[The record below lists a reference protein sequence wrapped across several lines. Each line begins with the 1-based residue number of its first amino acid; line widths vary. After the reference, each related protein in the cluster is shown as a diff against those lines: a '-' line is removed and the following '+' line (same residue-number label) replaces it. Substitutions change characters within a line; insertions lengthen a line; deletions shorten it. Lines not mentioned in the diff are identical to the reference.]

1 MGAPLT
7 FKLTE
12 QEALLKYLK
21 VQQEVLPK
29 KMLDDPSDD
38 VPERSWEEL
47 LEAHWKEDSLTSIK
61 TVRFM
66 KDFERYQAR
75 PDLKTTNKSFIRTM
89 EVFRRMGI
97 KNCAFHLQLNNPL
110 LVGVNPRDPNLT
122 DDQRLMIMQEM
133 QDNFWYFLREVCH
146 LNGGIRFRANRAN
159 ISFAWCWLNHLTT
172 MLILPRQQGK
182 AYQRD
187 QQVKTKSGWTPI
199 GELKVGDLVLAPDG
213 KYVKVKG
220 VYPQGERDLYR
231 ITFIDNR
238 YVDCDGSHLWKFYD
252 PGKGA
257 HGIWRV
263 EDTNALKDRLE
274 ETLNGKGKIR
284 LSIPLVNGESGNG
297 KNLSINPWVLG
308 VLLGDGCISNGQVEI
323 AKPDQFVFDKV
334 KSLLDPKKF
343 SISWVSDKRFKISRL
358 NTQTHEIAEHLKKY
372 DLFGCRAW
380 EKFIPL
386 EYMEGNRQQRLELL
400 QGLLDT
406 DGYAGKD
413 GTVEFCTT
421 SPTLSDQVQL
431 LVRSLGGI
439 ATVTTKIPT
448 YTLKGE
454 KREGRLVYRMK
465 IRYREPAELFTLP
478 RKRERLVGKDRGK
491 TFNSKLSIKSIE
503 PVGKGEAV
511 CIEVDHPDHLF
522 VTKDYIVTHN
532 TVTAQC
538 IFFWLTYISG
548 RAYESH
554 LITLKDDNRQQFVD
568 AIKGIRNNIPA
579 WMTNVTYRDKDA
591 GNSLTYSA
599 FGDEVK
605 NKLTISVPQIG
616 QEAARNVGRGLTIK
630 SRFIDEPAYIKW
642 MEEILNGAGPST
654 LTARENAR
662 RLNEPYATGFIT
674 TPASILT
681 ESGAYMYNILMES
694 TEWRENYF
702 DCYGE
707 THLYDVLL
715 KNSPKVTTA
724 PSVGMVFNY
733 LQLGKDRDWVKRTID
748 ELKLSLSE
756 AKIDLLLMWDDN
768 GKGKLFDDETRDALN
783 EAKRGRKWSQQ
794 ITDTSLYFDWFITP
808 EEHAEIMSGKNS
820 TYYLIG
826 LDTSG
831 AVGRDA
837 CTIVVRDIRDGSVA
851 GVGRYQRAFLTEVGM
866 VVQTL
871 LMELP
876 NSLLI
881 PERNYA
887 HHMIDQLIQSLPA
900 VGLDPFKKI
909 YNRIFQDPVKYQAQ
923 YREIK
928 ARGFGN
934 RNDAFYLKYKEFF
947 GFNTGA
953 KSRETLYGFLEEA
966 VGLTGAVAHYTKLID
981 ELTNLKLKNGRIDH
995 EDGAHDDIVISWLL
1009 TYWFIK
1015 LGENKNEYGI
1025 PPGISLSNVTTLKLG
1040 GVNKE
1045 LSDPVQE
1052 KRVRFYKQKIEEV
1065 SNMLM
1070 ETDDPIIA
1078 ARLETA
1084 LDRLHQ
1090 MIPNEMRKSITIDD
1104 IKRRAVEE
1112 RNKRNL
1118 ELKRNKFRGY

>member
-1 MGAPLT
+1 MGAPLQ
-7 FKLTE
+7 FNLQQQTE
-12 QEALLKYLK
+12 VLKYLK
-21 VQQEVLPK
+21 IQESTLPT

-47 LEAHWKEDSLTSIK
+47 LECHWHEDSLKSIK

-66 KDFERYQAR
+66 KDFERYRAR
-75 PDLKTTNKSFIRTM
+75 PDMKTSNKSFIRTM
-89 EVFRRMGI
+89 DVFRKMGI
-97 KNCAFHLQLNNPL
+97 KNCAFHLQLNNPA
-110 LVGVNPRDPNLT
+110 LVGVDPRSPDLT

-133 QDNFWYFLREVCH
+133 KDNFWYFLREVCH

-182 AYQRD
+182 MLSKD
-187 QQVKTKSGWTPI
+187 SKVLTTKGW
-199 GELKVGDLVLAPDG
+199 KRNGDLTTNDVLIMPDG
-213 KYVKVKG
+213 GQAKVKG
-220 VYPQGERDLYR
+220 VYPQPKQGLYWV
-231 ITFIDNR
+231 TFE
-238 YVDCDGSHLWKFYD
+238 DGRKVKAGLDHLWKLFD
-252 PGKGA
+252 SEERSWEVMTTKAVMAGMFKGTRYHA
-257 HGIWRV
+257 PLVKPDLRR
-263 EDTNALKDRLE
+263 D
-274 ETLNGKGKIR
+274 IR
-284 LSIPLVNGESGNG
+284 LPVDPWLTGMILAAGGITFGLMHIGRGEAGIRSKVARLVEEHRGPIMVGKTIPEVYFHAS
-297 KNLSINPWVLG
+297 
-308 VLLGDGCISNGQVEI
+308 
-323 AKPDQFVFDKV
+323 
-334 KSLLDPKKF
+334 
-343 SISWVSDKRFKISRL
+343 
-358 NTQTHEIAEHLKKY
+358 H
-372 DLFGCRAW
+372 
-380 EKFIPL
+380 
-386 EYMEGNRQQRLELL
+386 QQRLQLV
-400 QGLLDT
+400 QGLMDVK
-406 DGYAGKD
+406 GS
-413 GTVEFCTT
+413 V
-421 SPTLSDQVQL
+421 SDSGSILWCGPDERLTKQVQE
-431 LVRSLGGI
+431 LVRSLGAI
-439 ATVTTKIPT
+439 AEIVD
-448 YTLKGE
+448 E
-454 KREGRLVYRMK
+454 EGRYLE
-465 IRYREPAELFTLP
+465 IRYHSPEELFGSEI
-478 RKRERLVGKDRGK
+478 KRSDVRSVKCNEFV
-491 TFNSKLSIKSIE
+491 NSALEIKSVE
-503 PVGKGEAV
+503 YAGEEEAL
-511 CIEVDHPDHLF
+511 CIEVDHPEHLYICD
-522 VTKDYIVTHN
+522 DYIVTHN

-662 RLNEPYATGFIT
+662 RLHEPYATGFIT

-681 ESGAYMYNILMES
+681 ESGEYMYNILMES

-702 DCYGE
+702 DTYGE

-715 KNSPKVTTA
+715 KNSPKATTA

-733 LQLGKDRDWVKRTID
+733 LQLGKNRDWVKKTID

-783 EAKRGRKWSQQ
+783 EAKRGRAWSQQ
-794 ITDTSLYFDWFITP
+794 INDTSLYFDWFISQ
-808 EEHAEIMSGKNS
+808 EEHTAIMSGESSKWF
-820 TYYLIG
+820 LIG

-851 GVGRYQRAFLTEVGM
+851 GVGRYQRAFLTEVGT
-866 VVQTL
+866 VVSTL

-876 NSLLI
+876 NSVLI

-887 HHMIDQLIQSLPA
+887 HHMLDQLLQTLPA
-900 VGLDPFKKI
+900 MGLDPFKKI
-909 YNRIFQDPVKYQAQ
+909 FNRIFQDPVKYQNQ
-923 YREIK
+923 YREVK
-928 ARGFGN
+928 ARAFGN
-934 RNDAFYLKYKEFF
+934 RTDAFYLKYKEYF
-947 GFNTGA
+947 GFNTNA
-953 KSRETLYGFLEEA
+953 RSRETLYGFLEEA
-966 VGLTGAVAHYTKLID
+966 VAMTGSETRYTKLID

-1009 TYWFIK
+1009 TFWYIK

-1025 PPGISLSNVTTLKLG
+1025 PSGIALSDAKQLVLGNVK
-1040 GVNKE
+1040 KE
-1045 LSDPVQE
+1045 LSDPIQQ
-1052 KRVRFYKQKIEEV
+1052 KRTAFYKQKIEEV

-1070 ETDDPIIA
+1070 NCDDPLIA
-1078 ARLETA
+1078 ARLEVA
-1084 LDRLHQ
+1084 LDRLHA
-1090 MIPNEMRKSITIDD
+1090 MIPNEQRKNVTIDD
-1104 IKRRAVEE
+1104 IKRRAQEE
-1112 RNKRNL
+1112 RNKRTI
-1118 ELKRNKFRGY
+1118 ELKRQRYRGR

>member
-1 MGAPLT
+1 MGAPLE
-7 FKLTE
+7 FNLIE
-12 QEALLKYLK
+12 QEQVLKYLNIQK
-21 VQQEVLPK
+21 DTLPT
-29 KMLDDPSDD
+29 KMVDDPSDD

-47 LEAHWKEDSLTSIK
+47 LETHWKEDSLRSIK

-66 KDFERYQAR
+66 KDFQRYRAR
-75 PDLKTTNKSFIRTM
+75 PDMKTSNTSFIRTM
-89 EVFRRMGI
+89 DVFRKMKV
-97 KNCAFHLQLNNPL
+97 KNCAFHLQLNNPA
-110 LVGVNPRDPNLT
+110 LVGVDPRDPNLT

-133 QDNFWYFLREVCH
+133 RENFWYFLREVCH

-182 AYQRD
+182 
-187 QQVKTKSGWTPI
+187 
-199 GELKVGDLVLAPDG
+199 
-213 KYVKVKG
+213 
-220 VYPQGERDLYR
+220 
-231 ITFIDNR
+231 
-238 YVDCDGSHLWKFYD
+238 
-252 PGKGA
+252 
-257 HGIWRV
+257 
-263 EDTNALKDRLE
+263 
-274 ETLNGKGKIR
+274 
-284 LSIPLVNGESGNG
+284 
-297 KNLSINPWVLG
+297 
-308 VLLGDGCISNGQVEI
+308 
-323 AKPDQFVFDKV
+323 
-334 KSLLDPKKF
+334 
-343 SISWVSDKRFKISRL
+343 
-358 NTQTHEIAEHLKKY
+358 
-372 DLFGCRAW
+372 
-380 EKFIPL
+380 
-386 EYMEGNRQQRLELL
+386 
-400 QGLLDT
+400 
-406 DGYAGKD
+406 
-413 GTVEFCTT
+413 
-421 SPTLSDQVQL
+421 
-431 LVRSLGGI
+431 
-439 ATVTTKIPT
+439 
-448 YTLKGE
+448 
-454 KREGRLVYRMK
+454 
-465 IRYREPAELFTLP
+465 
-478 RKRERLVGKDRGK
+478 
-491 TFNSKLSIKSIE
+491 
-503 PVGKGEAV
+503 
-511 CIEVDHPDHLF
+511 
-522 VTKDYIVTHN
+522 

-568 AIKGIRNNIPA
+568 AIKGIRNNIPS

-674 TPASILT
+674 TPASVLT
-681 ESGAYMYNILMES
+681 ESGQYMYNILMES

-702 DCYGE
+702 DTYSE
-707 THLYDVLL
+707 SHLYDVLL
-715 KNSPKVTTA
+715 KNSPKATTS

-783 EAKRGRKWSQQ
+783 DAKRGRVWSQQ
-794 ITDTSLYFDWFITP
+794 IAGTSLFFDWFITP
-808 EEHAEIMSGKNS
+808 EEHAEIMSGAKAS
-820 TYYLIG
+820 TFYLIG

-837 CTIVVRDIRDGSVA
+837 CTIVVRDIRNGKVV

-871 LMELP
+871 LTELP
-876 NSLLI
+876 DSLLI

-887 HHMIDQLIQSLPA
+887 HHMIDQLLQSLPA
-900 VGLDPFKKI
+900 MGLDPFKKI
-909 YNRIFQDPVKYQAQ
+909 YNRIFQDPMKYQSH
-923 YREIK
+923 YRDIK
-928 ARGFGN
+928 ARSFGN

-953 KSRETLYGFLEEA
+953 KSRETMYGFLEEA
-966 VGLTGAVAHYTKLID
+966 VSLTGSGTHYTKLID

-995 EDGAHDDIVISWLL
+995 DAGNHDDIVISWLL

-1025 PPGISLSNVTTLKLG
+1025 PNGIALSSVDMLRLG
-1040 GVNKE
+1040 DAKKE

-1052 KRVRFYKQKIEEV
+1052 KRTAFYKQKIEEV
-1065 SNMLM
+1065 TAKLF

-1078 ARLETA
+1078 ARLEVA
-1084 LDRLHQ
+1084 LDRLHA
-1090 MIPNEMRKSITIDD
+1090 MIPNEVRKSVTIDD
-1104 IKRRAVEE
+1104 IKRKAEEE
-1112 RNKRNL
+1112 RRIRSLENKRG
-1118 ELKRNKFRGY
+1118 RPRR

>member
-1 MGAPLT
+1 MGAPLE
-7 FKLTE
+7 FNLIE
-12 QEALLKYLK
+12 QEQVLKYLNIQK
-21 VQQEVLPK
+21 DTLPT
-29 KMLDDPSDD
+29 KMVDDPSDD

-47 LEAHWKEDSLTSIK
+47 LETHWKEDTLRSIK

-66 KDFERYQAR
+66 KDFQRYRAR
-75 PDLKTTNKSFIRTM
+75 PDMKTSNTSFIRTM
-89 EVFRRMGI
+89 DVFRKMKV
-97 KNCAFHLQLNNPL
+97 KNCAFHLQLNNPA

-133 QDNFWYFLREVCH
+133 RENFWYFLREVCH

-182 AYQRD
+182 
-187 QQVKTKSGWTPI
+187 
-199 GELKVGDLVLAPDG
+199 
-213 KYVKVKG
+213 
-220 VYPQGERDLYR
+220 
-231 ITFIDNR
+231 
-238 YVDCDGSHLWKFYD
+238 
-252 PGKGA
+252 
-257 HGIWRV
+257 
-263 EDTNALKDRLE
+263 
-274 ETLNGKGKIR
+274 
-284 LSIPLVNGESGNG
+284 
-297 KNLSINPWVLG
+297 
-308 VLLGDGCISNGQVEI
+308 
-323 AKPDQFVFDKV
+323 
-334 KSLLDPKKF
+334 
-343 SISWVSDKRFKISRL
+343 
-358 NTQTHEIAEHLKKY
+358 
-372 DLFGCRAW
+372 
-380 EKFIPL
+380 
-386 EYMEGNRQQRLELL
+386 
-400 QGLLDT
+400 
-406 DGYAGKD
+406 
-413 GTVEFCTT
+413 
-421 SPTLSDQVQL
+421 
-431 LVRSLGGI
+431 
-439 ATVTTKIPT
+439 
-448 YTLKGE
+448 
-454 KREGRLVYRMK
+454 
-465 IRYREPAELFTLP
+465 
-478 RKRERLVGKDRGK
+478 
-491 TFNSKLSIKSIE
+491 
-503 PVGKGEAV
+503 
-511 CIEVDHPDHLF
+511 
-522 VTKDYIVTHN
+522 

-568 AIKGIRNNIPA
+568 AIKGIRNNIPS

-674 TPASILT
+674 TPASVLT

-702 DCYGE
+702 DTYSE
-707 THLYDVLL
+707 SHLYDVLL
-715 KNSPKVTTA
+715 KNSPKATTS

-783 EAKRGRKWSQQ
+783 DAKRGRVWSQQ
-794 ITDTSLYFDWFITP
+794 IAGTSLFFDWFISP
-808 EEHAEIMSGKNS
+808 EEHAEIMSGAKAS
-820 TYYLIG
+820 TFYLIG

-837 CTIVVRDIRDGSVA
+837 CTIVVRDIRNGKVV

-871 LMELP
+871 LTELP
-876 NSLLI
+876 DSLLI

-887 HHMIDQLIQSLPA
+887 HHMIDQLLQSLPA
-900 VGLDPFKKI
+900 MGLDPFKKI
-909 YNRIFQDPVKYQAQ
+909 YNRIFQDPMKYQNH
-923 YREIK
+923 YRDIK
-928 ARGFGN
+928 ARSFGN

-953 KSRETLYGFLEEA
+953 KSRETMYGFLEEA
-966 VGLTGAVAHYTKLID
+966 VSLTGSGTHYTKLID

-995 EDGAHDDIVISWLL
+995 DTGNHDDIVISWLL

-1025 PPGISLSNVTTLKLG
+1025 PNGISLSSVDMLRLG
-1040 GVNKE
+1040 DAKKE
-1045 LSDPVQE
+1045 LPDPVQE
-1052 KRVRFYKQKIEEV
+1052 KRTAFYKQKIEEV
-1065 SNMLM
+1065 TAKLF

-1078 ARLETA
+1078 ARLEVA
-1084 LDRLHQ
+1084 LDRLHA
-1090 MIPNEMRKSITIDD
+1090 MIPNEIRKSITIDD
-1104 IKRRAVEE
+1104 IKRKAEEE
-1112 RNKRNL
+1112 RRIRSLENKRG
-1118 ELKRNKFRGY
+1118 RPRR

>member
-1 MGAPLT
+1 MGA
-7 FKLTE
+7 KLEFNFNE
-12 QEALLKYLK
+12 QEQVLKYLNIQK
-21 VQQEVLPK
+21 ETIPDQL
-29 KMLDDPSDD
+29 LDEPSDD
-38 VPERSWEEL
+38 VPERNWEEL
-47 LEAHWKEDSLTSIK
+47 LRAHWEEDSLRSIK

-66 KDFERYQAR
+66 KDFERYRAR
-75 PDLKTTNKSFIRTM
+75 PDMTTTNKSFIRTM
-89 EVFRRMGI
+89 DVFRRMGV
-97 KNCAFHLQLNNPL
+97 KNCAFHLQLNNPM
-110 LVGVNPRDPNLT
+110 LVGVDPRSPDLT
-122 DDQRLMIMQEM
+122 DDQRLMVMKEMQE
-133 QDNFWYFLREVCH
+133 NFWYFLREVCH

-182 AYQRD
+182 ELSVDAK
-187 QQVKTKSGWTPI
+187 VKTMNGW
-199 GELKVGDLVLAPDG
+199 VRNGDLKPGDVVLASDG
-213 KYVKVKG
+213 SPVKVKRI
-220 VYPQGERDLYR
+220 YPQGVKPLYWV
-231 ITFIDNR
+231 TME
-238 YVDCDGSHLWKFYD
+238 DGRRVKAGLDHLWKVFDYGQEAWKVSSTKELMVGLCKGRKYSIPIAYPEHKSD
-252 PGKGA
+252 VKLPVHPWLLGMILGGNGITGALTHIGNKDTKVRQKLDHILSLHDKPIVAGKEIPDEYLTA
-257 HGIWRV
+257 SYVQRV
-263 EDTNALKDRLE
+263 ELIQGLMDSRGEVTPTGNLLWVNEDVEFNVRLTELIRSVGGVVYSSEDGTCLEINDPALDLLVSVQHKKTMLKD
-274 ETLNGKGKIR
+274 
-284 LSIPLVNGESGNG
+284 
-297 KNLSINPWVLG
+297 
-308 VLLGDGCISNGQVEI
+308 
-323 AKPDQFVFDKV
+323 
-334 KSLLDPKKF
+334 
-343 SISWVSDKRFKISRL
+343 
-358 NTQTHEIAEHLKKY
+358 
-372 DLFGCRAW
+372 
-380 EKFIPL
+380 
-386 EYMEGNRQQRLELL
+386 
-400 QGLLDT
+400 
-406 DGYAGKD
+406 
-413 GTVEFCTT
+413 
-421 SPTLSDQVQL
+421 
-431 LVRSLGGI
+431 
-439 ATVTTKIPT
+439 
-448 YTLKGE
+448 
-454 KREGRLVYRMK
+454 
-465 IRYREPAELFTLP
+465 
-478 RKRERLVGKDRGK
+478 
-491 TFNSKLSIKSIE
+491 NSKGVPRPTEIEVTSIE
-503 PVGKGEAV
+503 YARDEEAL
-511 CIEVDHPDHLF
+511 CIEIDHPSHLY
-522 VTKDYIVTHN
+522 VTDDYIVTHN

-681 ESGAYMYNILMES
+681 ESGQYMYNILMES

-702 DCYGE
+702 DTYGE
-707 THLYDVLL
+707 SHLYDVLL
-715 KNSPKVTTA
+715 KNAPKATTS

-733 LQLGKDRDWVKRTID
+733 LQLGKNRDWVKKTID

-783 EAKRGRKWSQQ
+783 EAKRGRSWSQQ
-794 ITDTSLYFDWFITP
+794 ISGTSLFFDWFISQ
-808 EEHAEIMSGKNS
+808 EEHAEIMSGGKNS
-820 TYYLIG
+820 TFYLIG

-887 HHMIDQLIQSLPA
+887 HHMIDQLLQSLPA
-900 VGLDPFKKI
+900 MGLDPFKKI
-909 YNRIFQDPVKYQAQ
+909 YNRIFQDPMRYQNH
-923 YREIK
+923 YRDIK
-928 ARGFGN
+928 ARTFGN
-934 RNDAFYLKYKEFF
+934 RNDVFYLKYKEFF

-953 KSRETLYGFLEEA
+953 KSREVMYGFLEEA
-966 VGLTGAVAHYTKLID
+966 VSLTGTGTRYTKLID
-981 ELTNLKLKNGRIDH
+981 ELTNLKIKNGRIDH
-995 EDGAHDDIVISWLL
+995 DTGNHDDIVISWLL

-1025 PPGISLSNVTTLKLG
+1025 PAGIALSNVDMLKLG
-1040 GVNKE
+1040 ETKKE
-1045 LSDPVQE
+1045 LSDPVKQ
-1052 KRVRFYKQKIEEV
+1052 KRIAFYRQKIEEV
-1065 SNMLM
+1065 SAKLM
-1070 ETDDPIIA
+1070 ETDEPVIV
-1078 ARLETA
+1078 ARLEVA
-1084 LDRLHQ
+1084 LDRLR
-1090 MIPNEMRKSITIDD
+1090 EMVPADVRKSITIDD
-1104 IKRRAVEE
+1104 IKRQAEAE
-1112 RNKRNL
+1112 RNRRALESKRS
-1118 ELKRNKFRGY
+1118 KFRNR